1 MPKSVPLDRL
11 AGELAAILK
20 DYEGDV
26 TAGTAE
32 AVQKAAKTAQQAL
45 RRVSPKGATG
55 DYARSWRVEIER
67 SPAFTV
73 ATVYSTKPGLPH
85 LLEFGHVSKNGT
97 GRTFEPSV
105 PAHPH
110 IAAVETEVV
119 EGFEKEL
126 EARINDI

>member
-85 LLEFGHVSKNGT
+85 LLEFGHVSRNGT
-97 GRTFEPSV
+97 GRDFGSV
-105 PAHPH
+105 KAIPH
-110 IAAVETEVV
+110 IEPVEKQVV
-119 EGFEKEL
+119 EDFEKAIREVI
-126 EARINDI
+126 ET

>member
-11 AGELAAILK
+11 AGELTAILK

-32 AVQKAAKTAQQAL
+32 AVQKAAKTAQQTL

-67 SPAFTV
+67 GYATTI
-73 ATVYSTKPGLPH
+73 ATVYSTEPGLPH

-97 GRTFEPSV
+97 GRTFGDV
-105 PAHPH
+105 RAIPH
-110 IAAVETEVV
+110 IEPVEKQVV
-119 EGFEKEL
+119 EDFEKAIREVI
-126 EARINDI
+126 EK

>member
-1 MPKSVPLDRL
+1 MAKKVPLERL
-11 AGELAAILK
+11 AGELAEILK

-45 RRVSPKGATG
+45 RSSSPKGSTG
-55 DYARSWRVEIER
+55 DYARSWRIEIQR
-67 SPAFTV
+67 SQAFTS

-97 GRTFEPSV
+97 GRTFGTV
-105 PAHPH
+105 KAIPH
-110 IAAVETEVV
+110 IEPVEKQVV
-119 EGFEKEL
+119 EDFEKAIREV
-126 EARINDI
+126 ITS

>member
-1 MPKSVPLDRL
+1 MPKPVPLDRL

-45 RRVSPKGATG
+45 RKVSPKGATG

-97 GRTFEPSV
+97 GRTFGDV
-105 PAHPH
+105 KAIPH
-110 IAAVETEVV
+110 IEPVEKQVV
-119 EGFEKEL
+119 EDFEKAIREVI
-126 EARINDI
+126 EK